1 MKKYSLLLLFV
12 FLSSIVFSSS
22 NVYVAQDSIALR
34 SEKLVSDAN
43 TIKILS
49 RDTQLTLINMHYSGW
64 SKVSMGDLTGWILSS
79 QLTKKTPESLII
91 NKANIDTDKIKL
103 LEQVLFRLKNENNKL
118 IVKIIDMKAINDKK
132 ITELTSNLNKVNVDE
147 PQENIDSQSINN
159 TQSFSDGNSL
169 LLLIVGFILG
179 LIVSFVYARILRRR
193 NIISRLY

>member
-1 MKKYSLLLLFV
+1 MKKYSLLLFV

-22 NVYVAQDSIALR
+22 NVYVAQDSVALR

-49 RDTQLTLINMHYSGW
+49 RDAQLTLINMHYSGW

-132 ITELTSNLNKVNVDE
+132 ITELMSNLNKVNVDE

>member
-1 MKKYSLLLLFV
+1 
-12 FLSSIVFSSS
+12 
-22 NVYVAQDSIALR
+22 
-34 SEKLVSDAN
+34 
-43 TIKILS
+43 
-49 RDTQLTLINMHYSGW
+49 
-64 SKVSMGDLTGWILSS
+64 
-79 QLTKKTPESLII
+79 
-91 NKANIDTDKIKL
+91 
-103 LEQVLFRLKNENNKL
+103 
-118 IVKIIDMKAINDKK
+118 MKAINDKK

>member
-1 MKKYSLLLLFV
+1 MKKYSLLLFV

-22 NVYVAQDSIALR
+22 NVYVAQDSVALR

-49 RDTQLTLINMHYSGW
+49 RDAQLTLINMHYSGW

-132 ITELTSNLNKVNVDE
+132 ITELMSNLNKVNVDE

-159 TQSFSDGNSL
+159 TQSFSDSNSL